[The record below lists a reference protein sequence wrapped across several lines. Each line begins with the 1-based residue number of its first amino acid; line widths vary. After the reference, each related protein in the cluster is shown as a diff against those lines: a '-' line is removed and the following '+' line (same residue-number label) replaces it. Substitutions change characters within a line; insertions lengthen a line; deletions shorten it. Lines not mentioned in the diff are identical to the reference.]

1 MMPAAYREASGDRAS
16 VKSVDQNCGPR
27 VCQKRRAFPEL
38 GGVPKSNSA
47 FQIHETYEKHVEKM
61 KKPLN
66 SSRLRSEG
74 IVETI
79 SNSEAAQPYSG

>member
-1 MMPAAYREASGDRAS
+1 
-16 VKSVDQNCGPR
+16 
-27 VCQKRRAFPEL
+27 
-38 GGVPKSNSA
+38 
-47 FQIHETYEKHVEKM
+47 M

-79 SNSEAAQPYSG
+79 LNSEAAQPYSG